1 MSNILTALDRQWV
14 EFAAS
19 RRGRRTLARWQTA
32 EPVLAGV
39 PTLDALI
46 YAARDID
53 GDDLDGRDELHLA
66 LLRIAA
72 TDEDARC
79 AVLHLLHPALVATAR
94 LYSDTWD
101 RDEVASLVV
110 TAALDRI
117 VRYPH
122 GLPRPAASIVRWVR
136 RALWKEAQRHN
147 ARHRVLGCTTVLD
160 DAIAI
165 PAESLRSSS
174 DEIVDLIDQA
184 LHDGVLS
191 ADRARLV
198 LLHRVFS
205 VPTASIAQLEG
216 YPPSTIRQRRSRAEA
231 KLVAASRTVA

>member
-1 MSNILTALDRQWV
+1 MSNLLTALDRQWV
-14 EFAAS
+14 GFAAS
-19 RRGRRTLARWQTA
+19 ARGGRTLTRWQAA
-32 EPVLAGV
+32 EPVLAGI
-39 PTLDALI
+39 PTLDELI
-46 YAARDID
+46 HAARDID

-101 RDEVASLVV
+101 HEEVASLVV

-136 RALWKEAQRHN
+136 RALWKEAKRRN
-147 ARHRVLGCTTVLD
+147 VRHRALGCTTVLD
-160 DAIAI
+160 DVIAT
-165 PAESLRSSS
+165 PAVFRRSPS
-174 DEIVDLIDQA
+174 EELLDLIGDA
-184 LHDGVLS
+184 LREGVLD
-191 ADRARLV
+191 ADRARLI
-198 LLHRVFS
+198 LLHRVFGVS
-205 VPTASIAQLEG
+205 TSAIAEIEG
-216 YPPSTIRQRRSRAEA
+216 YPPSTIRQRRSRAET
-231 KLVAASRTVA
+231 KLAASEQVA

>member
-1 MSNILTALDRQWV
+1 MSNILTALDRQWAHF
-14 EFAAS
+14 ESS
-19 RRGRRTLARWQTA
+19 RRGRQVLARWQEA
-32 EPVLAGV
+32 EPVLTGV

-46 YAARDID
+46 HAARDID
-53 GDDLDGRDELHLA
+53 GNDLDGRDELHLA

-79 AVLHLLHPALVATAR
+79 AVLHLLQPALVSVAR

-136 RALWKEAQRHN
+136 RALWKEAQRRN
-147 ARHRVLGCTTVLD
+147 ALHAALGCTAVLD
-160 DAIAI
+160 EAVAI
-165 PAESLRSSS
+165 PAASVRSSS
-174 DEIVDLIDQA
+174 EELLDLVA
-184 LHDGVLS
+184 ERVSDGTLD
-191 ADRARLV
+191 AARARLIV
-198 LLHRVFS
+198 LHRVFS
-205 VPTASIAQLEG
+205 IPTTAIAEAEG
-216 YPPSTIRQRRSRAEA
+216 YPSSTIRQRRSRAEA
-231 KLVAASRTVA
+231 RLVAAARTVA